1 MFPPVKKLSSVKKK
15 TNTHWNVCFRQQPP
29 PPVSHNASPREKHSH
44 PENLLLLCA
53 LLTRDLLPIAKFVV
67 GYSRAA
73 EDAEASGGDV
83 TEELYEIRKSFS
95 ARLRSETLQRQSENL
110 QKDSKIRKL
119 ETILESQL
127 HRETAKDQKIAEL
140 EEKIEAV
147 VQSNQTQNQRQT
159 AELHKGRATLLSK
172 GDKGMIWFDF
182 NFIIVLYEGLS
193 ISFEPGYLGLYFW
206 AEKCCRPDLLTLVFS
221 KNCMSS
227 VCLFYE
233 MQFIEVS
240 W

>member
-1 MFPPVKKLSSVKKK
+1 M
-15 TNTHWNVCFRQQPP
+15 
-29 PPVSHNASPREKHSH
+29 SHNASPREKHPH

-83 TEELYEIRKSFS
+83 TEELDEIRKSFS

-172 GDKGMIWFDF
+172 GDKGMI
-182 NFIIVLYEGLS
+182 
-193 ISFEPGYLGLYFW
+193 
-206 AEKCCRPDLLTLVFS
+206 
-221 KNCMSS
+221 
-227 VCLFYE
+227 
-233 MQFIEVS
+233 
-240 W
+240 